1 MRIPVAGPMIADGRT
16 IRLLFPS
23 AIIDCHYR
31 KEAVLLSVSDNV
43 FPHLSCERGTRFL
56 LSRVEWR
63 RYRDIIVYR
72 TRAELK
78 AEAELNHMG
87 YVWWLL
93 EPLLNTVLFY
103 TILVVVLDR
112 PRADSISFVLVA
124 SITWQWFNGTVM
136 STAGSIFDAGG
147 ILKQVYLP
155 KVVLPMISILSNAW
169 KFLFIFLI
177 LLLWLWGAGSPPN
190 IAYASLP
197 VLLLLEFAVIL
208 ALSLPLAAVIPYFP
222 DARVA
227 VDAVLRSL
235 MLVSGFFFTGNETS
249 GRVPA
254 LFLSEPDGGP
264 DREFSSRADQG
275 PMAGMGPGRLCGA
288 VLRGVAPFHVLVL
301 RTDRPVRGEGHQ
313 SLNSA

>member
-1 MRIPVAGPMIADGRT
+1 M
-16 IRLLFPS
+16 
-23 AIIDCHYR
+23 
-31 KEAVLLSVSDNV
+31 
-43 FPHLSCERGTRFL
+43 
-56 LSRVEWR
+56 EWR
-63 RYRDIIVYR
+63 RYRDIIIYR

-112 PRADSISFVLVA
+112 ARADSISFVLVA

-136 STAGSIFDAGG
+136 TTAGSIFDAGG

-155 KVVLPMISILSNAW
+155 KVVLPLISIFSNAW
-169 KFLFIFLI
+169 KFLFIFAI
-177 LLLWLWGAGSPPN
+177 LLLWLWCAGSPPN
-190 IAYASLP
+190 LAYLSLP
-197 VLLLLEFAVIL
+197 VLLLLEFGVIL

-235 MLVSGFFFTGNETS
+235 MLVSGFFFTGAEIAARYQPYFYLN
-249 GRVPA
+249 
-254 LFLSEPDGGP
+254 
-264 DREFSSRADQG
+264 
-275 PMAGMGPGRLCGA
+275 PMA
-288 VLRGVAPFHVLVL
+288 VLIENFRLVL
-301 RTDRPVRGEGHQ
+301 IHGQWPEWSRLGYVGLFCAVSFLFTYWFYGRIDRSVVKAINR
-313 SLNSA
+313 